1 MWSNWLIY
9 INYIYI
15 QCLHFSSFRYIQ
27 ITPPKDIIHTHFKEP
42 LVTLMLHSQVWKPTH
57 MNGQKVNSR
66 HVVTADKFA
75 IVNPKSTHSK
85 TLLLGSKKKTKNGI
99 LVSVEVDLVKCC
111 GWAELC
117 SFAPLHRTN
126 PYPVI
131 PITLTVT
138 QKEWAFKRNIT
149 WTRWL
154 WSWRSDGSC

>member
-1 MWSNWLIY
+1 MWSNWPIY

-42 LVTLMLHSQVWKPTH
+42 LVTLMLHPQVWKPTH

-66 HVVTADKFA
+66 HVVTADKLP

-85 TLLLGSKKKTKNGI
+85 TLLLGSKKKQTVFWSALKSTWWNAVGGQ
-99 LVSVEVDLVKCC
+99 SS
-111 GWAELC
+111 AH
-117 SFAPLHRTN
+117 SPTLHGTN

-149 WTRWL
+149 CTRWL
-154 WSWRSDGSC
+154 WSWRSVGSC